1 MGLSVSASN
10 SYLLDNQE
18 VLRNTAKNILSKG
31 GASAETTQKII
42 EKTLFNYDNQ
52 LKDVYTNP
60 QLSVIKASTQISINN
75 SLKETLKYLKEQA
88 AKKAPKEPKFGELW
102 NIVSTENNASEK
114 NPYKGELCDYQI
126 DKNVKNIFA
135 AA

>member
-1 MGLSVSASN
+1 MALSVSASN

-18 VLRNTAKNILSKG
+18 ILRNTAKNILSKG

-42 EKTLFNYDNQ
+42 EKTLFNYNNQ

-75 SLKETLKYLKEQA
+75 SLKKTLQYLKEQA
-88 AKKAPKEPKFGELW
+88 AKKAPKEPKFGEL
-102 NIVSTENNASEK
+102 
-114 NPYKGELCDYQI
+114 CDYQI

>member
-52 LKDVYTNP
+52 IKEAYTNP
-60 QLSVIKASTQISINN
+60 QLSIIKASTQISVNN
-75 SLKETLKYLKEQA
+75 SLKETLKYLKSHA
-88 AKKAPKEPKFGELW
+88 TKTKKSPMFGDLW
-102 NIVSTENNASEK
+102 NILETSNQASEE
-114 NPYKGELCDYQI
+114 NPYKGELLEFEI
-126 DKNVKNIFA
+126 DKKAKNIFA
-135 AA
+135 A

>member
-42 EKTLFNYDNQ
+42 EKTLFNYNNQ

-88 AKKAPKEPKFGELW
+88 AKKAPKEPKFGE
-102 NIVSTENNASEK
+102 
-114 NPYKGELCDYQI
+114 QI
-126 DKNVKNIFA
+126 GRAHV
-135 AA
+135 